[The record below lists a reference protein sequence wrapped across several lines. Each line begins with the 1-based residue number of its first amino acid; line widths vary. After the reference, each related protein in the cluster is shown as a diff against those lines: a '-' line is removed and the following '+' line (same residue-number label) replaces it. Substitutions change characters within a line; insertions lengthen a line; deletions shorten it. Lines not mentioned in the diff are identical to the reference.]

1 MKKLIAMALAASMM
15 ISLAACGSSSDSGS
29 SSSSGSS
36 DSSSSAN
43 EAASGTEAGAEA
55 GADEEEEAEVTPAAD
70 AVKLNLSVPDAESS
84 SIGVAA
90 KHLADELNS
99 KSEGRL
105 DVSVYYDGSLYGG
118 DATAA
123 VTTMQDGGLDMLCLA
138 TSWYASFDDSF
149 NVIQIPYLFKSV
161 DVEKAYLNDEASQ
174 PMWDA
179 VEGMGVKF
187 LAAWTRSF
195 RMITN
200 SVRPITSPEDL
211 QGIKLRTPGNQIY
224 QVFFGDGCGASVT
237 PMSFSEVYTALQTNT
252 IDGQENPPDVP
263 YSSSFYEVQTYLS
276 ATNHIG
282 EAWVV
287 GMSPDKFASLD
298 EDLQTLIQETAQ
310 ECQDWKFD
318 YDNETDQ
325 ADIDFMV
332 EKGMEYNE
340 LDDAGF
346 EAFKEVSESLY
357 PEFQKIVNNDE
368 LWNAT
373 IEFADANNE

>member
-1 MKKLIAMALAASMM
+1 MKKLTVLALAVSAMTIAAFGMNAS
-15 ISLAACGSSSDSGS
+15 AA
-29 SSSSGSS
+29 
-36 DSSSSAN
+36 
-43 EAASGTEAGAEA
+43 T
-55 GADEEEEAEVTPAAD
+55 
-70 AVKLNLSVPDAESS
+70 KLNLSVPDAASS

-90 KHLADELNS
+90 QEFADQLNEKSGGELEV
-99 KSEGRL
+99 K
-105 DVSVYYDGSLYGG
+105 VFFDGSLYGG

-161 DVEKAYLNDEASQ
+161 DAEQAYLNDEASQ

-195 RMITN
+195 RMTTN
-200 SVRPITSPEDL
+200 NIRPITKPEDFE
-211 QGIKLRTPGNQIY
+211 GIKLRTPGNQIY
-224 QVFFGDGCGASVT
+224 QVFFGACGANVT

-252 IDGQENPPDVP
+252 IDGQENPADVP
-263 YSSSFYEVQTYLS
+263 FSASFYEVQKYIS

-287 GMSPDKFASLD
+287 GMNPDKFASLS
-298 EDLQTLIQETAQ
+298 EDMQTLILDTAQ
-310 ECQDWKFD
+310 EMQQWKKD
-318 YDNETDQ
+318 YDEATDQ

-332 EKGMEYNE
+332 EKGMEYND
-340 LDDAGF
+340 LDEEGF
-346 EAFKEVSESLY
+346 AAFQEVSKSLY
-357 PEFQKIVNNDE
+357 PDFQAIVNNPD
-368 LWNAT
+368 LWDAT
-373 IEFADANNE
+373 VAFAEAN

>member
-1 MKKLIAMALAASMM
+1 MKKLTVLALAVSAMTIAAFGMNAS
-15 ISLAACGSSSDSGS
+15 AA
-29 SSSSGSS
+29 
-36 DSSSSAN
+36 
-43 EAASGTEAGAEA
+43 T
-55 GADEEEEAEVTPAAD
+55 
-70 AVKLNLSVPDAESS
+70 KLNLSVPDAASS

-90 KHLADELNS
+90 QEFADQLNEKSGGELEV
-99 KSEGRL
+99 K
-105 DVSVYYDGSLYGG
+105 VFFDGSLYGG

-138 TSWYASFDDSF
+138 TSWYSSFDSSF

-161 DVEKAYLNDEASQ
+161 DAEQAYLNDEASQ

-195 RMITN
+195 RMTTN
-200 SVRPITSPEDL
+200 NIRPITKPEDF

-224 QVFFGDGCGASVT
+224 QTFFGDGCGANVT

-252 IDGQENPPDVP
+252 IDGQENPADVP
-263 YSSSFYEVQTYLS
+263 FSASFYEVQKYLS

-287 GMSPDKFASLD
+287 GMNPDKFAELS
-298 EDLQTLIQETAQ
+298 EDMQTLVLETAQ
-310 ECQDWKFD
+310 EMQQWKKD
-318 YDNETDQ
+318 YDEATDQ
-325 ADIDFMV
+325 SDIDFMI

-340 LDDAGF
+340 LDD
-346 EAFKEVSESLY
+346 EAFAAFQEVSKSLY
-357 PEFQKIVNNDE
+357 PKFQEIVNNPD
-368 LWNAT
+368 LWDAA
-373 IEFADANNE
+373 IAFAEAN

>member
-1 MKKLIAMALAASMM
+1 MRKLSAVALTATLMGVVAFGSIA
-15 ISLAACGSSSDSGS
+15 
-29 SSSSGSS
+29 
-36 DSSSSAN
+36 N
-43 EAASGTEAGAEA
+43 AGE
-55 GADEEEEAEVTPAAD
+55 
-70 AVKLNLSVPDAESS
+70 KLNLSVPDAASS

-90 KHLADELNS
+90 QEFADQLNE
-99 KSEGRL
+99 KSEGEL
-105 DVSVYYDGSLYGG
+105 EVTVYFDGSLYGG

-161 DVEKAYLNDEASQ
+161 DAEQAYLNDEASK

-195 RMITN
+195 RMTTN
-200 SVRPITSPEDL
+200 NIRPITKPEDF

-224 QVFFGDGCGASVT
+224 QTFFGDGCGANVT

-252 IDGQENPPDVP
+252 IDGQENPADVP
-263 YSSSFYEVQTYLS
+263 FSSSFYEVQKYIS

-287 GMSPDKFASLD
+287 GMNPDKFAELSEDMQQLVLD
-298 EDLQTLIQETAQ
+298 TAQ
-310 ECQDWKFD
+310 EMQQWKKE
-318 YDNETDQ
+318 YDEKTDQ
-325 ADIDFMV
+325 EDVDFMI

-340 LDDAGF
+340 LDE
-346 EAFKEVSESLY
+346 EAFAAFQEVSKSLY
-357 PEFQKIVNNDE
+357 PKFQEIVNNPD
-368 LWNAT
+368 LWDAT
-373 IEFADANNE
+373 IAFAEAN

>member
-1 MKKLIAMALAASMM
+1 MIKLIAMALAASMM
-15 ISLAACGSSSDSGS
+15 VTVAACGSKGN
-29 SSSSGSS
+29 
-36 DSSSSAN
+36 DSS
-43 EAASGTEAGAEA
+43 ASA
-55 GADEEEEAEVTPAAD
+55 GADAGTETPAADSGAEETEETVAPAAD

-84 SIGVAA
+84 SIAVAA
-90 KHLADELNS
+90 KEFAKQLNE

-105 DVSVYYDGSLYGG
+105 DVTVYCDGSLYGG

-149 NVIQIPYLFKSV
+149 NVIQVPYLFDSV
-161 DVEKAYLNDEASQ
+161 DEEQAYLNDEASK

-195 RMITN
+195 RMTTN
-200 SVRPITSPEDL
+200 NTRPITTPEDL
-211 QGIKLRTPGNQIY
+211 KGIKLRTPGNQIY
-224 QVFFGDGCGASVT
+224 QVFFGDGCGANVT

-252 IDGQENPPDVP
+252 IDGQENPADVP
-263 YSSSFYEVQTYLS
+263 FSSSFFEVQKYIS

-287 GMSPDKFASLD
+287 GMNPDKFASLD
-298 EDLQTLIQETAQ
+298 ADLQTLITDTAQ
-310 ECQDWKFD
+310 EMQTWKKE
-318 YDNETDQ
+318 YDEKTDQ
-325 ADIDFMV
+325 EDIDFMV

-340 LDDAGF
+340 LDEAGI
-346 EAFKEVSESLY
+346 EAFKQVSESLY
-357 PEFQKIVNNDE
+357 PKFQEIVNNPE
-368 LWNAT
+368 LWDAT
-373 IEFADANNE
+373 IAFAESH

>member
-1 MKKLIAMALAASMM
+1 MRKLSAVALTATLMGVVAFGSIANAA
-15 ISLAACGSSSDSGS
+15 
-29 SSSSGSS
+29 
-36 DSSSSAN
+36 
-43 EAASGTEAGAEA
+43 T
-55 GADEEEEAEVTPAAD
+55 
-70 AVKLNLSVPDAESS
+70 KLNLSVPDAASS

-90 KHLADELNS
+90 QEFADQLNEKSGGEL
-99 KSEGRL
+99 E
-105 DVSVYYDGSLYGG
+105 VTVYFDGSLYGG

-149 NVIQIPYLFKSV
+149 NVIQIPYLFKNV
-161 DVEKAYLNDEASQ
+161 DAEQAYLNDAASQ

-195 RMITN
+195 RMTTN
-200 SVRPITSPEDL
+200 NIRPITKPEDF

-224 QVFFGDGCGASVT
+224 QVFFGDGCGANVT

-252 IDGQENPPDVP
+252 IDGQENPADVP
-263 YSSSFYEVQTYLS
+263 FSSSFYEVQKYIS

-287 GMSPDKFASLD
+287 GMNPEKYASLS
-298 EDLQTLIQETAQ
+298 EDMQKLISETAQ
-310 ECQDWKFD
+310 EMQEWKKN

-332 EKGMEYNE
+332 EQGMEYNE
-340 LDDAGF
+340 LDEEGF
-346 EAFKEVSESLY
+346 AAFQEVSKSLY
-357 PEFQKIVNNDE
+357 PKFQEIVNNDE
-368 LWNAT
+368 LWEAT
-373 IEFADANNE
+373 LAFAEAH

>member
-1 MKKLIAMALAASMM
+1 MRKLSAVALTATLMGVVAFGSIANA
-15 ISLAACGSSSDSGS
+15 
-29 SSSSGSS
+29 
-36 DSSSSAN
+36 
-43 EAASGTEAGAEA
+43 GT
-55 GADEEEEAEVTPAAD
+55 
-70 AVKLNLSVPDAESS
+70 KLNLSVPDAASS

-90 KHLADELNS
+90 QEFADQLNE
-99 KSEGRL
+99 KSEGEL
-105 DVSVYYDGSLYGG
+105 EVKVYFDGSLYGG

-149 NVIQIPYLFKSV
+149 NMINIPYLFKSV
-161 DVEKAYLNDEASQ
+161 DAEQAYLNDEASK

-195 RMITN
+195 RMTTN
-200 SVRPITSPEDL
+200 NIRPITKPEDF

-224 QVFFGDGCGASVT
+224 QTFFGDGCGANVT

-252 IDGQENPPDVP
+252 IDGQENPADVP
-263 YSSSFYEVQTYLS
+263 FSASFYEVQKYLS

-287 GMSPDKFASLD
+287 GMNPDKFAELS
-298 EDLQTLIQETAQ
+298 EDMQTLVLETAQ
-310 ECQDWKFD
+310 EMQQWKKE
-318 YDNETDQ
+318 YDEKTDQ
-325 ADIDFMV
+325 EDVDFMI

-340 LDDAGF
+340 LDE
-346 EAFKEVSESLY
+346 EAFAAFQEVSKSLY
-357 PEFQKIVNNDE
+357 PKFQEIVNNPD
-368 LWNAT
+368 LWDAT
-373 IEFADANNE
+373 IAFAEAN

>member
-1 MKKLIAMALAASMM
+1 MKKLTVLALAVSAMTIAAFGMNAS
-15 ISLAACGSSSDSGS
+15 AA
-29 SSSSGSS
+29 
-36 DSSSSAN
+36 
-43 EAASGTEAGAEA
+43 T
-55 GADEEEEAEVTPAAD
+55 
-70 AVKLNLSVPDAESS
+70 KLNLSVPDAASS

-90 KHLADELNS
+90 QEFADQLNEKSGGELEV
-99 KSEGRL
+99 K
-105 DVSVYYDGSLYGG
+105 VFFDGSLYGG

-149 NVIQIPYLFKSV
+149 NMINIPYLFKSV
-161 DVEKAYLNDEASQ
+161 DAEQAYLNDEASK

-195 RMITN
+195 RMTTN
-200 SVRPITSPEDL
+200 NIRPITKPEDF

-224 QVFFGDGCGASVT
+224 QTFFGDGCGANVT

-252 IDGQENPPDVP
+252 IDGQENPADVP
-263 YSSSFYEVQTYLS
+263 FSASFYEVQKYLS

-287 GMSPDKFASLD
+287 GMNPDKFAELS
-298 EDLQTLIQETAQ
+298 EDMQTLVLETAQ
-310 ECQDWKFD
+310 EMQQWKKE
-318 YDNETDQ
+318 YDEKTDQ
-325 ADIDFMV
+325 EDVDFMI

-340 LDDAGF
+340 LDE
-346 EAFKEVSESLY
+346 EAFAAFQEVSKSLY
-357 PEFQKIVNNDE
+357 PKFQEIVNNPD
-368 LWNAT
+368 LWDAT
-373 IEFADANNE
+373 IAFAEAN